1 MRANHWGKMS
11 FHFQTTSQ
19 RWNSG
24 NYIVP
29 PVPSRSN
36 IWPNS
41 AISGERKSHLCLIF
55 ISGSDRR
62 LSLTGL
68 FYSSKNLFVHGN
80 PISIN
85 LASMGVCLEFLSFFL
100 DWYSPGSKENQHPLK
115 QSEILSQHGLQM
127 TPLQRI

>member
-1 MRANHWGKMS
+1 MLKKKMRANHWGKMS

-85 LASMGVCLEFLSFFL
+85 LASMGVCLEFLSFFFWIGTAL
-100 DWYSPGSKENQHPLK
+100 APRRISTHLN
-115 QSEILSQHGLQM
+115 SQKSCHSMGC
-127 TPLQRI
+127 R